1 MENYTYDNFIIFV
14 SIIAVIYILLKLGVW
29 IENGF
34 TSDESKLKKTLNDIE
49 ENNIKLAEVQ
59 KEIAEN
65 NAQLKQLYKEKEEND
80 ALNLERVANLL
91 NETDEYLLNDIKE
104 FIKTSNESFDIT
116 HDKLIQDENLKVL
129 LESINELELQVQGSI
144 NSNGHLYITNLKE
157 K

>member
-1 MENYTYDNFIIFV
+1 M
-14 SIIAVIYILLKLGVW
+14 
-29 IENGF
+29 
-34 TSDESKLKKTLNDIE
+34 E